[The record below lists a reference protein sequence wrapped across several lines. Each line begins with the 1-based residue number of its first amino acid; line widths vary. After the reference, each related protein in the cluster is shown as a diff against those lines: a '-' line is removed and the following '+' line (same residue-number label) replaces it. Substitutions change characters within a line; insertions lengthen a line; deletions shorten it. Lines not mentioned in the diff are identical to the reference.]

1 MGLIFCTITV
11 SWLTLYAVVVAR
23 VGDFLRRDRVR
34 RALETVTGL
43 ALVGLGLKL
52 ATDRR

>member
-1 MGLIFCTITV
+1 VLIFRAITL

-23 VGDFLRRDRVR
+23 VGDFLRRDRVH
-34 RALETVTGL
+34 RAVEATTGL